1 MTIRVDVITLSVRA
15 KTTWASPAYLSY
27 LQAFGVKYVMN
38 ALCSS
43 SVSAARSAIEAYNL
57 PADTKT
63 NGNPQDLAEDPEAL
77 GMVDG
82 QEG

>member
-1 MTIRVDVITLSVRA
+1 MTIRVDVIALSVRA
-15 KTTWASPAYLSY
+15 KTTWASPAHLSY
-27 LQAFGVKYVMN
+27 LQAFGGKYVMN

-43 SVSAARSAIEAYNL
+43 TFSAARSAIEAYNL

-63 NGNPQDLAEDPEAL
+63 NGNPQDLAEDPEVL

>member
-1 MTIRVDVITLSVRA
+1 MD
-15 KTTWASPAYLSY
+15 
-27 LQAFGVKYVMN
+27 

-43 SVSAARSAIEAYNL
+43 RVSAARSAIEAYNP
-57 PADTKT
+57 PAESKT
-63 NGNPQDLAEDPEAL
+63 YGNLQDLAVNPEVL

>member
-1 MTIRVDVITLSVRA
+1 
-15 KTTWASPAYLSY
+15 
-27 LQAFGVKYVMN
+27 MN